1 MNKLLIFAVWLLSLG
16 AAIQWGNG
24 WWIFGIVLAGFLPL
38 AWRRRRKEST
48 PLVIDRSRKVPDELF
63 TVPPLLAAGPFLTAP
78 GWEGRLR
85 REEATARRQKRWEN
99 WLPLLLLL
107 LGIPVMLVLIVMK
120 PTIGGAVLMAAGA
133 GFGLAAAAGIA
144 VRRRRKKRFA
154 QWNSCLGEARD
165 AWLAVHPR
173 PVQDW
178 SAGANSDYFCRHYS
192 TPTEAEAACILAEQA
207 GIGFAVYPQDSFRLA
222 AGNRYARLMEGLE
235 SIGVVDVPAEFGGAA
250 QALARRLHSCYSK
263 IPEGLSPENKEEP
276 PPLSA
281 PLERV
286 RKEIQENHWNVLDED
301 LFREE
306 IRQRPE
312 MSERLFCSYW
322 PSAEEADIALR
333 IRRLAIAYM
342 EREVTMMCY
351 PNDPM
356 PLLLYIADDSME
368 SVEFILAMEQEFL
381 ISVSDAEAEKMLSRS
396 FAEMVDFVR
405 KKQREPVKKEK

>member
-24 WWIFGIVLAGFLPL
+24 WWISGVILAGFLCL
-38 AWRRRRKEST
+38 AWRRRRKENT
-48 PLVIDRSRKVPDELF
+48 PAVIDRSREVANELF
-63 TVPPLLAAGPFLTAP
+63 TVPPLLAVGPFLTAA
-78 GWEGRLR
+78 GWEERLR
-85 REEATARRQKRWEN
+85 QEEAKARRQKRWEKR
-99 WLPLLLLL
+99 LPLILLLP
-107 LGIPVMLVLIVMK
+107 GIPAMLILIGVK
-120 PTIGGAVLMAAGA
+120 PTIGGPVLMAAGA
-133 GFGLAAAAGIA
+133 GFGLLAAAGTSERA
-144 VRRRRKKRFA
+144 GRKKRFA

-173 PVQDW
+173 PAQDW
-178 SAGANSDYFCRHYS
+178 GEKANSDYFCRHYS
-192 TPTEAEAACILAEQA
+192 NPTEAEAACILAELA
-207 GIGFAVYPQDSFRLA
+207 GIGFAVYPKDSLRLA
-222 AGNRYARLMEGLE
+222 AGNRYARLMEDLD
-235 SIGVVDVPAEFGGAA
+235 SIGVVDVPAEFSGAA

-263 IPEGLSPENKEEP
+263 IPEDLSPESKEEP

-286 RKEIQENHWNVLDED
+286 RKGIQGNHWNVLDED

-333 IRRLAIAYM
+333 IRRLAIEHM

-381 ISVSDAEAEKMLSRS
+381 ISISDGEAEKMLSRS

>member
-1 MNKLLIFAVWLLSLG
+1 MNKLLIFAIWLLSLG
-16 AAIQWGNG
+16 TAIQWGNG

-38 AWRRRRKEST
+38 VWRRRKKNA
-48 PLVIDRSRKVPDELF
+48 PAAIDRSREVPDDLF

-78 GWEGRLR
+78 GWEERLR

-107 LGIPVMLVLIVMK
+107 PGIPVMLVLIGAK
-120 PTIGGAVLMAAGA
+120 PTIGGPVLMAAGA
-133 GFGLAAAAGIA
+133 GFGLVAAAGISERA
-144 VRRRRKKRFA
+144 LRKKRLV

-173 PVQDW
+173 PAQDW
-178 SAGANSDYFCRHYS
+178 SAGANADYFCRHYS
-192 TPTEAEAACILAEQA
+192 SSIEAEAACILAELA
-207 GIGFAVYPQDSFRLA
+207 GIGFAVYPQDSLRLA
-222 AGNRYARLMEGLE
+222 AGNRYARLMEDLE
-235 SIGVVDVPAEFGGAA
+235 SIGVIDVPAEFGGAA

-263 IPEGLSPENKEEP
+263 IPEGLLPESKVEP

-286 RKEIQENHWNVLDED
+286 RKGIQESHSNVLDED

-322 PSAEEADIALR
+322 PSVEEADIALR
-333 IRRLAIAYM
+333 IRRLAIEHM

-381 ISVSDAEAEKMLSRS
+381 ISIPDAEAEKILSRS

-405 KKQREPVKKEK
+405 KKQRESVKKEK